1 MLKMIPVTN
10 NSVNETKDVIKSEL
24 RSALQVH
31 DPSGQC
37 LSDGWKLPTDI
48 AHALMYFYYHVHIV
62 PFQVASQQYS

>member
-31 DPSGQC
+31 DPSGQYP
-37 LSDGWKLPTDI
+37 SDGWKLPTDI
-48 AHALMYFYYHVHIV
+48 AR
-62 PFQVASQQYS
+62 